1 MYTDHSST
9 SSDRR
14 PLTLRKRY
22 DLEVQEM
29 LYQGEKSWVLKDP
42 VALKYFRLQAP
53 EYMAFE
59 MIDGVNSYAAIKL
72 HLENHFPEME
82 LRIEDVYALVTSLHK
97 SGLLLSDA
105 AGQDQ
110 PLTDRR
116 NKELKQKSTKLLMSA
131 MSLKFPG
138 VDPERFLCW
147 LYPKVSWLFSRT
159 ATAIFAV
166 VCTCAL
172 LLVLSNLEEF
182 YRRLPEFSQFFNI
195 NNLLFMGSILIVT
208 KSIHEMGHGL
218 MCKHFGGECHE
229 MGFMLL
235 VMTPAMYCNTS
246 DSWTLPNKWHRIAI
260 GAAGMYVEVVIAAFA
275 TFLWWYTQPGFAHFL
290 ALNIM
295 FLCSFSTLVFN
306 ANPLLRYDG
315 YYMLSDYLEIPNLSQ
330 KSNMALV
337 DQLKVHCLG
346 MKPNRSRL
354 MPQQGLI
361 SFALYSVASFLYRW
375 FVMIAIFWFLIQLFR
390 PYGLEIIGHLLIAIS
405 MIGMVVMPMYKVAK
419 FFAYPGRFREVK
431 TFRFLTTCALVLV
444 LVWAIFSIPV
454 THHVAASFVTRPV
467 DAQMVYATAPGTLTE
482 VALRP
487 GDKVTAGQQIAR
499 LESIDLQI
507 ETERLRGQM
516 EQLVATIASYRAMT
530 GLNVSNARL
539 IAETKMKL
547 GEVGRQIKLQ
557 DKVESHLVSV
567 AQRDGVIM
575 PPPNIPAR
583 AYDSSSRQLK
593 TWSGT
598 PLDPENENLFVE
610 PGTLICMVGDPEKMK
625 ATLAVEQSE
634 RALVEVGQRVR
645 LMLDELPGVE
655 FEGTVDFIGQD
666 PMTSVAREL
675 SQNNGGGIATR
686 VSAGGQE
693 VPMLTWYEVA
703 VSIEN
708 QPDYPVMSGF
718 RGSAKIRT
726 SNMALGDRLIRYFT
740 NIVRFR

>member
-1 MYTDHSST
+1 M
-9 SSDRR
+9 
-14 PLTLRKRY
+14 RKRH
-22 DLEVQEM
+22 DLEVQET

-53 EYMAFE
+53 EYMAFQ

-72 HLENHFPEME
+72 HLENQFPEME

-116 NKELKQKSTKLLMSA
+116 NKELKQKATKLLMSA
-131 MSLKFPG
+131 MSLKLPG
-138 VDPERFLCW
+138 VDPERFLNW
-147 LYPKVSWLFSRT
+147 LYPKVSWLFSKWI
-159 ATAIFAV
+159 TAILAV

-172 LLVLSNLEEF
+172 LLVLSNLEDF

-195 NNLLFMGSILIVT
+195 NNLLFMASILIVT
-208 KSIHEMGHGL
+208 KSIHELGHGL

-229 MGFMLL
+229 IGFMFL

-260 GAAGMYVEVVIAAFA
+260 GAAGMYVEVILAAFA
-275 TFLWWYTQPGFAHFL
+275 TFLWWYTQPGFAHYL
-290 ALNIM
+290 ALNVM

-354 MPQQGLI
+354 MPQQGLV
-361 SFALYSVASFLYRW
+361 SFAIYSVASFLYRW
-375 FVMIAIFWFLIQLFR
+375 FVMLAIFWFLIQMFR
-390 PYGLEIIGHLLIAIS
+390 PYGLEIVGHMLIAIS
-405 MIGMVVMPMYKVAK
+405 MIGMVVIPMYKVAK
-419 FFAYPGRFREVK
+419 FFAWPGRFREVK
-431 TFRFLTTCALVLV
+431 TFRFLTTCVLV
-444 LVWAIFSIPV
+444 LMLAWALFSIPV
-454 THHVAASFVTRPV
+454 THHVTASFVTRPV

-482 VALRP
+482 VAFRP
-487 GDKVTAGQQIAR
+487 GDKVNAGQQIAR

-507 ETERLRGQM
+507 ETERLRGQS
-516 EQLVATIASYRAMT
+516 EQLSASIASYRAMT
-530 GLNVSNARL
+530 GMSLTNARL

-547 GEVGRQIKLQ
+547 DEVERQIELQ
-557 DKVESHLVSV
+557 DKVKGHLISV
-567 AQRDGVIM
+567 AQRDGVIL

-583 AYDSSSRQLK
+583 PYDSSSRQLK

-598 PLDPENENLFVE
+598 PLDQENENLFVE

-634 RALVEVGQRVR
+634 RALVEVGQTVR

-655 FEGTVDFIGQD
+655 LEGTVDFISQD

-686 VSAGGQE
+686 VSANGEE

-703 VSIEN
+703 VTIEN
-708 QPDYPVMSGF
+708 QPDYSVMTGF
-718 RGSAKIRT
+718 RGTAKIKT
-726 SNMALGDRLIRYFT
+726 SNMPLGDRLIRYFT
-740 NIVRFR
+740 NVVRFR

>member
-1 MYTDHSST
+1 MFTDHSTT

-14 PLTLRKRY
+14 PLTMRKRH
-22 DLEVQEM
+22 DLEVQETV
-29 LYQGEKSWVLKDP
+29 YQGEKSWILKDP

-72 HLENHFPEME
+72 HLENQFPEME
-82 LRIEDVYALVTSLHK
+82 LRIEDVYSLVTSLHK

-110 PLTDRR
+110 PLIDRH
-116 NKELKQKSTKLLMSA
+116 NKELRQKGVKLLMSA

-138 VDPERFLCW
+138 VDPERFLNW
-147 LYPKVSWLFSRT
+147 LYPKVSWFFTRL
-159 ATAIFAV
+159 ATAILAA

-182 YRRLPEFSQFFNI
+182 HRRLPEFSQFFNV

-208 KSIHEMGHGL
+208 KSIHELGHGL

-229 MGFMLL
+229 IGFMLL

-260 GAAGMYVEVVIAAFA
+260 GAAGMYVEVVLAAFA

-315 YYMLSDYLEIPNLSQ
+315 YYMMSDFLEIPNLSQ

-337 DQLKVHCLG
+337 DQLKVNCLG
-346 MKPNRSRL
+346 MKPNNSRL
-354 MPQQGLI
+354 MPQRGLMM
-361 SFALYSVASFLYRW
+361 FAVYSVASFCYRW
-375 FVMIAIFWFLIQLFR
+375 FVMLAIFWFLIQLFR
-390 PYGLEIIGHLLIAIS
+390 PYGLEIIGHLLISIS
-405 MIGMVVMPMYKVAK
+405 MIGMVGVPMYKVTK
-419 FFAYPGRFREVK
+419 FFAWPGRFREVK
-431 TFRFLTTCALVLV
+431 MFRFLTTCAVVFVLA
-444 LVWAIFSIPV
+444 WALFSIPV
-454 THHVAASFVTRPV
+454 THHVTAPLVTRPV
-467 DAQMVYATAPGTLTE
+467 DAQMVYATAPGTLTD

-487 GDKVTAGQQIAR
+487 GDKVSAGDKIAR

-507 ETERLRGQM
+507 EAERLQGQL
-516 EQLVATIASYRAMT
+516 EQLHATIASYRAT
-530 GLNVSNARL
+530 TSFNPSDARL

-547 GEVGRQIKLQ
+547 GEVERQIELQ
-557 DKVESHLVSV
+557 EKMQEHLVSV
-567 AQRDGVIM
+567 AQRDGVVM
-575 PPPNIPAR
+575 PPPNIPSR
-583 AYDSSSRQLK
+583 PYDSSTRQLK
-593 TWSGT
+593 SWSGT
-598 PLDPENENLFVE
+598 PLDPENENVFVE
-610 PGTLICMVGDPEKMK
+610 PGTLICMVGDPENMK

-634 RALVEVGQRVR
+634 RSLVEVGQHVR
-645 LMLDELPGVE
+645 LMLDEMPGVE
-655 FEGTVDFIGQD
+655 FEGTVDFISQE

-686 VSAGGQE
+686 ASATGEE
-693 VPMLTWYEVA
+693 VPMLTWYELSVTLE
-703 VSIEN
+703 S
-708 QPDYPVMSGF
+708 QSDYPLMSGF
-718 RGSAKIRT
+718 RGTAKIKT
-726 SNMALGDRLIRYFT
+726 SDMPIGDRLIRYIT
-740 NIVRFR
+740 NVVRFR